1 MSEGF
6 TPESLGAKVPTVPGE
21 HARLHRGV
29 LGLLDIAAAT
39 MANIGPAMSFYFGFG
54 FLAYTAG
61 VASPLT
67 IVAAGVAILF
77 LANTLSEFTKV
88 MPSTGGFITFVGK
101 SFGARTGVTTALLTG
116 IGYIA
121 AMASVVAIVGGF
133 FQILLQ
139 NYNVGGLQSVPWIV
153 WTLIFLAFAAFM
165 MVRGI
170 SVSTKIAG
178 FFFAF
183 EMLVLVVVSIVALV
197 KFHAHITG
205 APFDPRKITNGFRGL
220 AAGFPLAVYLFIGW
234 ENSAAL
240 AEETNDPRRNVPRA
254 VFTSTLIMIVSYLL
268 FAYSTVIGF
277 AGDVNKLS
285 SNLIPFITVA
295 KGVVGAAAFFAF
307 LAGMTSTLGA
317 LIAGTN
323 SQARLVFN
331 AGREGLLP
339 GFIGHV
345 GAKHRTPVKALMVF
359 LGGTLLIILVWGLGH
374 VLGNASAS
382 GSMSAVN
389 FFAESSTFGTILVLV
404 VYGLSNLALPFY
416 YRRHHPD
423 LFNGFRH
430 GVLPILGLLTILVP
444 LYYLAKPGQ
453 PTPYNWFP
461 WLALAIIVVAA
472 IYAFAIV
479 ARDPSVGDR
488 IGSIVADE

>member
-6 TPESLGAKVPTVPGE
+6 TPESLGAKVPLVAGE

-39 MANIGPAMSFYFGFG
+39 MANIGPAMSFFFGFG
-54 FLAYTAG
+54 FLALTAG

-67 IVAAGVAILF
+67 ILAAGVAILF

-101 SFGARTGVTTALLTG
+101 TFGPRTGVTTALLTG
-116 IGYIA
+116 TGYIA
-121 AMASVVAIVGGF
+121 AMASVVAIAGGF

-139 NYNVGGLQSVPWIV
+139 NYNVRGLENVPWFV
-153 WTLIFLAFAAFM
+153 WTLVFLAFAAFM
-165 MVRGI
+165 MIRGI
-170 SVSTKIAG
+170 SVSTRIAG

-197 KFHAHITG
+197 KFHAHINA
-205 APFDPRKITNGFRGL
+205 APFNPHNITNGFRGL

-254 VFTSTLIMIVSYLL
+254 VFTSTLIMLVSYLL
-268 FAYSTVIGF
+268 FAYSTVVGF
-277 AGDVNKLS
+277 ADNVTKLS
-285 SNLIPFITVA
+285 NNLIPFITVA

-345 GAKHRTPVKALMVF
+345 HAKRRTPVKALMVF
-359 LGGTLLIILVWGLGH
+359 LGGTILIIVIWGLGH
-374 VLGNASAS
+374 LLGGHGASA
-382 GSMSAVN
+382 GMNAVN

-423 LFNGFRH
+423 RFNAFRH
-430 GVLPILGLLTILVP
+430 GVLPALGVLTILVP

-453 PTPYNWFP
+453 LAPYSWFP
-461 WLALAIIVVAA
+461 WAALVVIVLAV
-472 IYAFAIV
+472 IYAFFLV
-479 ARDPSVGDR
+479 ARDPAVGDR